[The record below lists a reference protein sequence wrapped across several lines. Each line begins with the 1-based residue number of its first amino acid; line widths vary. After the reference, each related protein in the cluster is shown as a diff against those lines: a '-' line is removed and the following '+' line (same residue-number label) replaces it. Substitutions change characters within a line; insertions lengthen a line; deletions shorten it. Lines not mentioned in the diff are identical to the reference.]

1 MTMISFSTL
10 PLLAGA
16 AGDWDGGGWWVLWPL
31 FWIGVLATIGWLV
44 YRRRRSHPHDSARQI
59 LAERFAR
66 GELSG
71 DEYRQRLAEL

>member
-1 MTMISFSTL
+1 MTTVLSLF
-10 PLLAGA
+10 PLVAES
-16 AGDWDGGGWWVLWPL
+16 GDWGHGGWWVLWPI
-31 FWIGVLATIGWLV
+31 FWIAVLATAGWLL
-44 YRRRRSHPHDSARQI
+44 YRRRRRDPLDGARQI

>member
-1 MTMISFSTL
+1 MTAFSTL

-16 AGDWDGGGWWVLWPL
+16 AGDWDHSGWWILWPL
-31 FWIGVLATIGWLV
+31 LWIAILVTIGWLFF
-44 YRRRRSHPHDSARQI
+44 RRRRSDPHDSARQI

>member
-1 MTMISFSTL
+1 MTVSSTL
-10 PLLAGA
+10 PLLAES
-16 AGDWDGGGWWVLWPL
+16 GDWGHGGWWVLWPL
-31 FWIGVLATIGWLV
+31 LWIAVLGTIGWLFF
-44 YRRRRSHPHDSARQI
+44 RRRRRDPLDGARQI

>member
-1 MTMISFSTL
+1 MTVFSML
-10 PLLAGA
+10 PLLAES
-16 AGDWDGGGWWVLWPL
+16 GDWDHGGWWVLWPIL
-31 FWIGVLATIGWLV
+31 WIAVLGTIGWLFL
-44 YRRRRSHPHDSARQI
+44 RRRRRDPLDSARQI